1 METEEKVV
9 QNEQAKFSL
18 GGATLYGINAVI
30 GSGIFLRQT
39 DIYKSLGA
47 ASILVMAGA
56 AIMAIML
63 ALCFAEVSG
72 YFNKNGGAYQY
83 SKRAFGDFVG
93 FNVGVLG

>member
-72 YFNKNGGAYQY
+72 YFNKNGG
-83 SKRAFGDFVG
+83 G
-93 FNVGVLG
+93 N